1 MLIFFLF
8 FCFFVLSIM
17 FIFCKTINL
26 TTNFRKRPHIVW
38 KLPAKFLSHIFR
50 SVCPSITFSVSA
62 LPPLPIPRDY
72 RAMYP
77 ALFCDQF
84 RSAHY
89 WIEDFRFCH
98 PYFLQWR
105 KLYRPLT
112 CLGLSKQSYS
122 SFPSIVV
129 GIFQMFDFSMALQR
143 GNTALLIEH
152 DVEMPD
158 AGV

>member
-1 MLIFFLF
+1 MWERSGNPSLQNTMRSSTNPFPKQMVALIQSKGAHTDYLLICNWFISVFMLMNIFLKQGGRFFFPRYYAHMLIFFLF

-72 RAMYP
+72 RAVYP

-89 WIEDFRFCH
+89 
-98 PYFLQWR
+98 
-105 KLYRPLT
+105 
-112 CLGLSKQSYS
+112 
-122 SFPSIVV
+122 
-129 GIFQMFDFSMALQR
+129 
-143 GNTALLIEH
+143 
-152 DVEMPD
+152 
-158 AGV
+158 